1 MMHVHKAVVIGY
13 GSIGQRHTR
22 LLESLGISTVVVSRR
37 SITEKKSY
45 SAIEEAISREKPDY
59 IVVANE
65 TYLHEETLSRIRD
78 TEYDEKIL
86 VEKPLFSNSNEEKFE
101 FSSLYVGYNLRFHPI
116 IQKLSELLKGEKII
130 SVNTYV
136 GQYLPTWR
144 PNTDYS
150 KGYSADVTKGG
161 GVIRDLSHEL
171 DYLHFLFGKWS
182 EMTAHG
188 GQISNLPIRS
198 DDYYSILY
206 QTDEGIHVT
215 VEMNYLD
222 RIIQR
227 DLTIQ
232 SSNHTYKADFIK
244 KTLQID
250 DKIIQIKVE
259 RDETYLKQHIA
270 LLNNQV
276 DMLCDIQGGQ
286 AIVRMIEIAEHCS
299 KEKVWMKN
307 G

>member
-1 MMHVHKAVVIGY
+1 MIDVHKAVVVGY

-22 LLESLGISTVVVSRR
+22 ILESLGISTVIVSRR
-37 SITEKKSY
+37 SISDKKSY
-45 SAIEEAISREKPDY
+45 LTIEAAIISENPDY

-65 TYLHEETLSRIRD
+65 TYFHEETLTRIKD
-78 TEYDEKIL
+78 TGYDEKIL
-86 VEKPLFSNSNEEKFE
+86 VEKPLFSNRNEEKFE

-116 IQKLSELLKGEKII
+116 IQKLYELLKGKKVT
-130 SVNTYV
+130 SVNAYV

-150 KGYSADVTKGG
+150 KGYSADITKGG

-182 EMTAHG
+182 EITANG
-188 GQISNLPIRS
+188 GQISDLSIQS

-206 QTDEGIHVT
+206 KTDTGINVS

-227 DLTIQ
+227 DITIQ
-232 SSNHTYKADFIK
+232 TNEHTYKADLIK
-244 KTLQID
+244 QTLQID
-250 DKIIQIKVE
+250 NEIIQIKVD

-270 LLNNQV
+270 LLNNQTE
-276 DMLCDIQGGQ
+276 MLCDLQGGID
-286 AIVRMIEIAEHCS
+286 IVLMIEKAEKCS

-307 G
+307 E

>member
-1 MMHVHKAVVIGY
+1 MNVHNAVVVGY

-22 LLESLGISTVVVSRR
+22 LLESLGISTVVISRR
-37 SITEKKSY
+37 SISGKKSY
-45 SAIEEAISREKPDY
+45 LTIEEAIIYEKPGY

-65 TYLHEETLSRIRD
+65 TYLHEETLTRIKS
-78 TEYDEKIL
+78 TGYDEKIL
-86 VEKPLFSNSNEEKFE
+86 VEKPLFSSGNEKRFE
-101 FSSLYVGYNLRFHPI
+101 FSFLYVGYNLRFHPI
-116 IQKLSELLKGEKII
+116 IKKLYELLKGEKVI
-130 SVNTYV
+130 SVNAYV

-171 DYLHFLFGKWS
+171 DYLQFLFGKWA
-182 EMTAHG
+182 EMTANG
-188 GQISNLPIRS
+188 GKISDLSIQS

-206 QTDEGIHVT
+206 QTNSGINIS

-227 DLTIQ
+227 ELTIQ
-232 SSNHTYKADFIK
+232 TNEHTYKADFIK
-244 KTLQID
+244 QTLQID
-250 DKIIQIKVE
+250 DEIIQVKVE
-259 RDETYLKQHIA
+259 RDETYLNQHIA
-270 LLNNQV
+270 VLNNQTE
-276 DMLCDIQGGQ
+276 MLCDLQSGLD
-286 AIVRMIEIAEHCS
+286 IVRMIEIAEQCS

-307 G
+307 E

>member
-1 MMHVHKAVVIGY
+1 MMGVHKAVIVGY

-22 LLESLGISTVVVSRR
+22 LLENLGILTVVVSRR
-37 SITEKKSY
+37 SISDKKSY
-45 SAIEEAISREKPDY
+45 LTIEEAITREKPDY

-65 TYLHEETLSRIRD
+65 TYLHEETLTKLQDIG
-78 TEYDEKIL
+78 YDKKIL
-86 VEKPLFSNSNEEKFE
+86 VEKPLFSTQSEKKFE

-116 IQKLSELLKGEKII
+116 IQKLYELLKDEKVI
-130 SVNTYV
+130 SVNAYV

-150 KGYSADVTKGG
+150 KGYSSDVTKGG

-182 EMTAHG
+182 EMTANG
-188 GQISNLPIRS
+188 GQISDLSIQS

-206 QTDEGIHVT
+206 KTATSIHVSI
-215 VEMNYLD
+215 EMNYLD

-227 DLTIQ
+227 ELTIQ
-232 SSNHTYKADFIK
+232 TNEHTYKADLIK
-244 KTLQID
+244 QTLQID
-250 DKIIQIKVE
+250 DKIIQVKVE
-259 RDETYLKQHIA
+259 RDDTYLKQHNA
-270 LLNNQV
+270 LLNDQTE
-276 DMLCDIQGGQ
+276 MLCDLQGGLD
-286 AIVRMIEIAEHCS
+286 IVQMIKIAEKCS

-307 G
+307 E

>member
-1 MMHVHKAVVIGY
+1 MLNVHKAVVVGY
-13 GSIGQRHTR
+13 GSIGQKHTR
-22 LLESLGISTVVVSRR
+22 LLESLGISTIVVTRR
-37 SITEKKSY
+37 SKIGKKSY
-45 SAIEEAISREKPDY
+45 SNIEEAIIREKPDY

-65 TYLHEETLSRIRD
+65 TYLHEETLTRIKHAG
-78 TEYDEKIL
+78 YDEKIL
-86 VEKPLFSNSNEEKFE
+86 VEKPLFSNQNEKSFE

-116 IQKLSELLKGEKII
+116 IQKLYELLKVEKII
-130 SVNTYV
+130 SVNAYV

-144 PNTDYS
+144 PNTEYA

-182 EMTAHG
+182 KMTANG

-206 QTDEGIHVT
+206 QTNNGINVS

-227 DLTIQ
+227 ALTIQ
-232 SSNHTYKADFIK
+232 THEHTYKADLIK
-244 KTLQID
+244 QTLQID
-250 DKIIQIKVE
+250 NEIIQISVE

-270 LLNNQV
+270 LLNNQTE
-276 DMLCDIQGGQ
+276 MLCNLQGGLG
-286 AIVRMIEIAEHCS
+286 IVRMIEIAEKCS

-307 G
+307 E